1 MINIFQTALVLAL
14 AIFIPSSLAAP
25 ANSLASNNTLS
36 ERVNGYKNAAYF
48 ANWDIYGRNYQ
59 PQQLPAAELTHVI
72 YAFANIQTDG
82 TIYLSDTYSDLQ
94 KHYTTDS
101 WNDVGNNVYGCIKQ
115 LYILK
120 KTHRQMKVLLSVG
133 GWTYSTNFP
142 AVAASAAARAQF
154 AATAVTF
161 IKDLGLDGIDIDW
174 EYPASDTDAANF
186 VLLLA
191 AVRSA
196 LDAYA
201 AQYAPGFHFL
211 ITIACPAGPQNYQL
225 LHMSAMDTYLDAWH
239 LMAYDYAGS
248 WDTHSGHDANLY
260 PSTSNPTSTP
270 YNTQQAITAY
280 LAGGVPASKLVMG
293 IPLYGRAF
301 EATTGLGQPFTGVGS
316 GSWENGVWDYK
327 VLPLAGATVYTDT
340 EAGATYSYDAAKKEL
355 ISFDTV
361 AEALLKA
368 SYIAQNGLAG
378 AMYWESSGDRTDGQS
393 LISTVAGSFGNLDA
407 SQNLLSYPASQY
419 ANLAAGMPGE

>member
-1 MINIFQTALVLAL
+1 MINLFKTALVFAL
-14 AIFIPSSLAAP
+14 ATFIPSSLAAP
-25 ANSLASNNTLS
+25 TNSLASNNTLS
-36 ERVNGYKNAAYF
+36 QRVNGYKNAAYF

-82 TIYLSDTYSDLQ
+82 TIYLSDTYADLQ
-94 KHYTTDS
+94 KHYSTDS

-142 AVAASAAARAQF
+142 AVAASASARAQF
-154 AATAVTF
+154 AATAVQF
-161 IKDLGLDGIDIDW
+161 IQDLGLDGIDIDW

-225 LHMSAMDTYLDAWH
+225 LHMSAMDAYLDAWH

-260 PSTSNPTSTP
+260 PSTSNPISTP

-301 EATTGLGQPFTGVGS
+301 EATTGLGQPFTGIGS

-340 EAGATYSYDAAKKEL
+340 EAGATYSYDASKQEL

-368 SYIAQNGLAG
+368 TYIAQNGLAG
-378 AMYWESSGDRTDGQS
+378 AMYWESSGDRTDSES
-393 LISTVAGSFGNLDA
+393 LISTVAGSFGSLDS